1 MNIERTLTKEFYN
14 GMDVIRSVDITS
26 GMMGGNDTLL
36 VDAKTLLPVARNIKQ
51 GMGTVHLKFE
61 NGKVEGMLE
70 AGPQK
75 LPINVNVDVP
85 IVSDGVGIDMM
96 IESLAFSENSTVKF
110 YQLDLMSAKTKVY
123 ILKVVGSEKI
133 SVPAGEFETYKVDIK
148 ELSGE
153 GEPTHKW
160 VNKSNGKTVK
170 TITKL
175 GAQMGGGTV
184 TIELTK

>member
-1 MNIERTLTKEFYN
+1 
-14 GMDVIRSVDITS
+14 
-26 GMMGGNDTLL
+26 
-36 VDAKTLLPVARNIKQ
+36 LLPVARNIKQ

-85 IVSDGVGIDMM
+85 IVSDGAGLEMM
-96 IESLAFSENSTVKF
+96 IESLALTENSTVKF
-110 YQLDLMSAKTKVY
+110 YQLDLMDAKTKEY
-123 ILKVVGSEKI
+123 ILKVVGSDKI
-133 SVPAGEFETYKVDIK
+133 NVSAGDYETYKVDIK
-148 ELSGE
+148 EVSGE
-153 GEPTHKW
+153 GEPIHKW
-160 VNKSNGKTVK
+160 VDKNSGKTIK
-170 TITKL
+170 TVTKL